1 MSSNAVMKET
11 PETVVAVLPKPGS
24 VVPPERKSWGV
35 RCRKSKSGLRR

>member
-24 VVPPERKSWGV
+24 VVSQRGRVGE
-35 RCRKSKSGLRR
+35 

>member
-24 VVPPERKSWGV
+24 KGQE
-35 RCRKSKSGLRR
+35 LL